1 MEVPLSDRYSIDFL
15 RVVIVYIYQY
25 GNIMIYILG
34 TIGNLLCIGIFLRK
48 KWRKNVCVFYF
59 LVCLILS
66 LIYLNCIILATSLMT
81 GWNINVLHTSLFI
94 CKLMLYV
101 SFVTSTL
108 IPTVLI
114 LASVDRLLISS
125 QNIDT
130 RLYSSRRLAYLL
142 IGISTL
148 FWILFNIHTLIK
160 VNIYQLGPSFFICY
174 YELSPF
180 YLNFV
185 NYSLT
190 VFNCVFCVLMII
202 LSIVSLKNV
211 RHICAIPRQQR
222 KDVRTMTK
230 RDFQLLR
237 CLFVQDVVYISV
249 SISSSFYAVYK
260 MSTRE
265 YERTALQIAILDFLE
280 NIFNFIYFTFYCSSF
295 FIFIFVSKAFRQE
308 MKQLICKMVG
318 KNVVVLH
325 GGEEEQQQ
333 QNNIEIVVNVV
344 STTVM

>member
-1 MEVPLSDRYSIDFL
+1 M
-15 RVVIVYIYQY
+15 
-25 GNIMIYILG
+25 
-34 TIGNLLCIGIFLRK
+34 
-48 KWRKNVCVFYF
+48 FY
-59 LVCLILS
+59 L
-66 LIYLNCIILATSLMT
+66 T
-81 GWNINVLHTSLFI
+81 
-94 CKLMLYV
+94 
-101 SFVTSTL
+101 FVTSTL

-125 QNIDT
+125 QNVDT

-190 VFNCVFCVLMII
+190 SFNCSFCLLMIV
-202 LSIVSLKNV
+202 LSALSFKNV
-211 RHICAIPRQQR
+211 QRIRAVPRQQR
-222 KDVRTMTK
+222 KEVRTMTK

-249 SISSSFYAVYK
+249 SITSSFYAVYR

-265 YERTALQIAILDFLE
+265 DERTELQTAILDFLE
-280 NIFNFIYFTFYCSSF
+280 NLFTFLYFTFYCSSF
-295 FIFIFVSKAFRQE
+295 LIFVCVSKAFRQE
-308 MKQLICKMVG
+308 VKQLVYQILG
-318 KNVVVLH
+318 KDANLENNNVELH
-325 GGEEEQQQ
+325 
-333 QNNIEIVVNVV
+333 VDVV
-344 STTVM
+344 SGRAL